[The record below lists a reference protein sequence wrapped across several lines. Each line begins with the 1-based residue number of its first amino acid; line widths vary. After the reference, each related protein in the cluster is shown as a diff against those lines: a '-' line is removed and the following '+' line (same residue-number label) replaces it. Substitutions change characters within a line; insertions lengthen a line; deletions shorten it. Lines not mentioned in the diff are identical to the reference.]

1 MTTRAFTRALF
12 LGVAL
17 ASPTTSS
24 AQMRLSPLIGDGMV
38 IQRGVQ
44 VPVWGWSAPGARI
57 TVTLDHRGFSARAG
71 ADGAWRVLLPALPAG
86 GPHELRIAGPD
97 TALDVRDVLAGDV
110 WLCSGQSNMELTVA
124 EARDAAGEIAA
135 ARDAGIRHFK
145 VPRGWATTPA
155 ADIAGGRWE
164 PADPAHVAAF
174 TAAGYYFARALRR
187 DLDVPIG
194 LLNSSWGGSR
204 IEAWMSGAAL
214 GLDSAALGRVWA
226 AQREQDERLAAALR
240 ARIGDPLPRRDGGLV
255 GGEAVW
261 AAPDLNDAGWAAL
274 PVPGLW
280 ETAGYDGLD
289 GVAWYRTSFE
299 LTADEAARGVR
310 LGLGKIDDSDIA
322 WVNGREVGR
331 TQQAYNQPRLYKVPA
346 EALRVGRN
354 VLAVRVEDTGG
365 GGGIWGDSAL
375 LYLESGSARRSL
387 AGTWKFQ
394 VGSVTSDS
402 EADKNQVPTALY
414 NRMIHP
420 LLEYP
425 VRGVLW
431 YQGESNADRMADA
444 RAYAGQLQAMIRAW
458 RSGWKQ
464 PALPFLFVQLPNYMP
479 ADSQPSESAWALL
492 RESQSAALALPAT
505 AQVVA
510 IDLGEAG
517 DIHPRNKQDVG
528 ARLALAARKVAYA
541 EDLVYS
547 GPTYVRH
554 EVRGG
559 RVVVRFQNLGGGLVA
574 RGATGDGGGPGG
586 FAIAGADRRF
596 VWAHAAIEGDRVVV
610 WSERVPE
617 PVAVRYGWGNNPDGA
632 NLFNREGLPAAPFRT
647 DAW

>member
-1 MTTRAFTRALF
+1 MGKRALTRALF
-12 LGVAL
+12 LGVVL

-38 IQRGVQ
+38 IQRGAQ
-44 VPVWGWSAPGARI
+44 VPVWGFAAPGARI
-57 TVTLDHRGFSARAG
+57 TVTLDRRGYSARAG
-71 ADGAWRVLLPALPAG
+71 ADSAWRVLLPALPAG

-97 TALDVRDVLAGDV
+97 TALTVRDVLVGDV

-135 ARDAGIRHFK
+135 AGDARIRHFK
-145 VPRGWATTPA
+145 VPRGWATTPQA
-155 ADIAGGRWE
+155 EVAGGRWA
-164 PADPAHVAAF
+164 PADPAHAAAF
-174 TAAGYYFARALRR
+174 TAVGYFFARALRAHT
-187 DLDVPIG
+187 DVPIG
-194 LLNSSWGGSR
+194 LINSSWGGSR
-204 IEAWMSGAAL
+204 IEAWMSGSAL
-214 GLDSAALGRVWA
+214 GLDSAALGRIWVGER
-226 AQREQDERLAAALR
+226 AQEERLAAALR
-240 ARIGDPLPRRDGGLV
+240 ARIGDLPRRDAGLV
-255 GGEAVW
+255 DGQALW
-261 AAPDLNDAGWAAL
+261 AAADLDDAGWATL

-280 ETAGYDGLD
+280 ETAGYEGLD
-289 GVAWYRTSFE
+289 GVAWYRTAFE
-299 LTADEAARGVR
+299 LTPEEAARGVR
-310 LGLGKIDDSDIA
+310 LGLGRIDDSDIA

-331 TQQAYNQPRLYKVPA
+331 TQQAYNQPRLYDVPA
-346 EALRVGRN
+346 TALHAGRN

-375 LYLESGSARRSL
+375 VYLETGGARRPL
-387 AGTWKFQ
+387 AGSWKFR
-394 VGSVTSDS
+394 VGAVTSDTD
-402 EADKNQVPTALY
+402 ADKNQVPTALY

-431 YQGESNADRMADA
+431 YQGESNAGSNADA
-444 RAYAGQLQAMIRAW
+444 TAYAAQFQAMIREW
-458 RSGWKQ
+458 RAGWRQ
-464 PALPFLFVQLPNYMP
+464 PTLPFLFVQLPNYMP

-541 EDLVYS
+541 ENLVYS
-547 GPTYVRH
+547 GPTCARH

-559 RVVVRFQNLGGGLVA
+559 RVVVRFQNVGGGLVA
-574 RGATGDGGGPGG
+574 HGDGGGPGG

-596 VWAHAAIEGDRVVV
+596 VWAHAAIEGDRVIV